1 MLHKR
6 GTEQRLR
13 HMGMAGDN
21 LVSVQSQSP
30 AALYPH
36 NRKVV
41 NDALGPDLRIDQGVL
56 HGDGRLEFL
65 LVSDAV
71 KTRNTG

>member
-13 HMGMAGDN
+13 HMGLAGPDVVRVN
-21 LVSVQSQSP
+21 ESRDDV
-30 AALYPH
+30 LYAH
-36 NRKVV
+36 NRRVV
-41 NDALGPDLRIDQGVL
+41 NDALGPALQVDHGVL

-65 LVSDAV
+65 LVQGRS
-71 KTRNTG
+71 